1 MFIVDSYALAIALC
15 VVTMLCWGSWG
26 NTQKLA
32 GKAGA
37 SISYALG
44 QGAPMIAALWGVFIW
59 KEFKGSNSTVNAL
72 LALMFVLFITGL
84 GMIVAAG
91 N

>member
-32 GKAGA
+32 GKKKKENKNK
-37 SISYALG
+37 
-44 QGAPMIAALWGVFIW
+44 MCRLW
-59 KEFKGSNSTVNAL
+59 
-72 LALMFVLFITGL
+72 
-84 GMIVAAG
+84 
-91 N
+91 